1 MSLGRILT
9 FSRLNASA
17 ESHKNEGFLKSIWH
31 KFTDDPEHKA
41 ETSNDFTEGKDSEK
55 SAPGND
61 KKTGSKD
68 ESKKDA
74 TPKKE

>member
-1 MSLGRILT
+1 MSFDVILT
-9 FSRLNASA
+9 FSRSNASA

-31 KFTDDPEHKA
+31 KLTDDPEHKA
-41 ETSNDFTEGKDSEK
+41 ESRHDSTEGKGSEK
-55 SAPGND
+55 PASGKD

-74 TPKKE
+74 TSKKE